1 MTQKPVLIL
10 GARSDIGLAIAHLF
24 AARGHSIQL
33 ALRNAA
39 AHDPI
44 RSDLEIRHSV
54 GVTLHEFDAL
64 QTDTH
69 EGVVNNLPELPHIAI
84 SVVGLLGDQ
93 GESEIHIDKA
103 VRVMRTNFE
112 GPCSILSVLA
122 NRFEKRQSG
131 TLVGVSSVAGERG
144 RASNYIYG
152 ASKAGFTTFLSGLR
166 NRLAGKNVHVVTVI
180 PGFVRTRMTEGLA
193 LPGLI
198 TAEPSAIAEQ
208 VYHAVQRKKNTVYSK
223 WWRVIMMII
232 KLIPEWLF
240 KRLSL

>member
-10 GARSDIGLAIAHLF
+10 GARSDIGLAIAHQF
-24 AARGHSIQL
+24 AARGHPIQM

-39 AHDPI
+39 SQDKI
-44 RSDLEIRHSV
+44 KSDLEIRHNV

-64 QTDTH
+64 QTERH
-69 EGVVNNLPELPHIAI
+69 EEVIERLPELPDIAI

-93 GESEIHIDKA
+93 SDSEIHFDKA
-103 VRVMRTNFE
+103 IQVMRTNFE

-122 NRFEKRQSG
+122 NRFAERQSG

-152 ASKAGFTTFLSGLR
+152 ASKAGFTTYLSGLR
-166 NRLAGKNVHVVTVI
+166 NRLADKNVHVVTII

-193 LPGLI
+193 LPSAL
-198 TAEPSAIAEQ
+198 TASPSDIATL
-208 VYHAVQRKKNTVYSK
+208 VYRAVTNQQDVVYSRG
-223 WWRVIMMII
+223 WRLIMAII
-232 KLIPEWLF
+232 RLIPERIF